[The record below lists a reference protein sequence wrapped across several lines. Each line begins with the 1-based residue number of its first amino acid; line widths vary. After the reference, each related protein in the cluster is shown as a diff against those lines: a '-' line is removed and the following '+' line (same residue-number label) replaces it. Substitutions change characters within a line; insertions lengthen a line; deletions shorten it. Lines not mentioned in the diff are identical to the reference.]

1 MSRLQKKCFI
11 GATSMHVLLFV
22 VLIVGPGFF
31 SKDDAMDES
40 DVLTFIPLM
49 ATDSGRQGGGTPQPP
64 ASNPTPTPPQP
75 TAQPEKPAPEPP
87 QPRVQEPVR
96 QPDPPPSTEK
106 TKKIEE
112 KVEEKTPTRDNR
124 DSLDPKS
131 EKTKLHQVQVN
142 TKVIKIPKNRPTTT
156 THSSDT
162 DTTAQEQRDIAR
174 AAENAKLFANA
185 GKSISKGLAPSTKIE
200 MSDGPGGG
208 GVSYAPYAQI
218 VRKVY
223 TDAWRIPDD
232 VTDDEAVVKVSVT
245 IARDGSVI
253 SSRIITESGSK
264 LVDRSIQNAL
274 DRVTTIGVAFPAGAK
289 ESQRTFTISFSL
301 KAKKLLG

>member
-31 SKDDAMDES
+31 SKDDTMDES
-40 DVLTFIPLM
+40 DVLTFFPPM
-49 ATDSGRQGGGTPQPP
+49 ATDENRQGGGAPP
-64 ASNPTPTPPQP
+64 RVNPTPAPAVQEQAPAPTPPP
-75 TAQPEKPAPEPP
+75 
-87 QPRVQEPVR
+87 PRVQETVR
-96 QPDPPPSTEK
+96 QPDPPKPREVVQETPRETEK
-106 TKKIEE
+106 PT
-112 KVEEKTPTRDNR
+112 TRDNR
-124 DSLDPKS
+124 ESLDPKPDNKS
-131 EKTKLHQVQVN
+131 KPHQVQVN
-142 TKVIKIPKNRPTTT
+142 KKVVAIPKNRRTTT
-156 THSSDT
+156 ANSSNT
-162 DTTAQEQRDIAR
+162 DTTAQEQKDRERFAAQIA
-174 AAENAKLFANA
+174 
-185 GKSISKGLAPSTKIE
+185 KSGSRVKDSLSSTTQVDMPE
-200 MSDGPGGG
+200 GVGGG
-208 GVSYAPYAQI
+208 GVSYANFAQI

-245 IARDGSVI
+245 IARNGSVI
-253 SSRIITESGSK
+253 SSRIIAESGSK

-274 DRVTTIGVAFPAGAK
+274 DRVSTIGVAFPAGAK

>member
-1 MSRLQKKCFI
+1 
-11 GATSMHVLLFV
+11 MHVLLFV

-31 SKDDAMDES
+31 SKDDTMDES
-40 DVLTFIPLM
+40 QVMTYVPLI
-49 ATDSGRQGGGTPQPP
+49 ATDENKQGGGAPPRANPTPNPP
-64 ASNPTPTPPQP
+64 APEVPTPTPTP
-75 TAQPEKPAPEPP
+75 TL
-87 QPRVQEPVR
+87 RVQDTVR
-96 QPDPPPSTEK
+96 QPDPPSPRLPARDVEPEK
-106 TKKIEE
+106 PKP
-112 KVEEKTPTRDNR
+112 VSRDTR
-124 DSLDPKS
+124 DSLDPKP
-131 EKTKLHQVQVN
+131 EKPKPHQVQVN
-142 TKVIKIPKNRPTTT
+142 KKVVTIPKNRPTTT
-156 THSSDT
+156 TSSNT
-162 DTTAQEQRDIAR
+162 DTTEQEKRDIER
-174 AAENAKLFANA
+174 AAANARLFANA
-185 GKSISKGLAPSTKIE
+185 GINISRGLAPSTTVSMPE
-200 MSDGPGGG
+200 GPGGG

-232 VTDDEAVVKVSVT
+232 VTDDEAIVKVSVT

-253 SSRIITESGSK
+253 SSRIITESGSN

>member
-11 GATSMHVLLFV
+11 GATSVHLMLLV
-22 VLIVGPGFF
+22 VLIIGPGFF
-31 SKDDAMDES
+31 SKDTMDES

-49 ATDSGRQGGGTPQPP
+49 ATESGRAGGGAPPPPNPAPPVVQPEV
-64 ASNPTPTPPQP
+64 PTPTP
-75 TAQPEKPAPEPP
+75 T
-87 QPRVQEPVR
+87 RVQEPVR
-96 QPDPPPSTEK
+96 QPDPPPVREPVREVEPVKEK
-106 TKKIEE
+106 P
-112 KVEEKTPTRDNR
+112 TPPNNR
-124 DSLDPKS
+124 ESLDPKPD
-131 EKTKLHQVQVN
+131 KTPKKHEVTVN
-142 TKVIKIPKNRPTTT
+142 KKVVTIPKDRRTTT
-156 THSSDT
+156 ANSSNT
-162 DTTAQEQRDIAR
+162 DTTAQEQKDRER
-174 AAENAKLFANA
+174 AAANSKLFANA
-185 GKSISKGLAPSTKIE
+185 GRRISSNLAPSTQVDMPEGI
-200 MSDGPGGG
+200 GGG

-245 IARDGSVI
+245 IARDGSVV
-253 SSRIITESGSK
+253 SSRIVTESGSK
-264 LVDRSIQNAL
+264 LVDRSIQSAL

>member
-11 GATSMHVLLFV
+11 GATSMHVMLFV

-31 SKDDAMDES
+31 SKDTVDES
-40 DVLTFIPLM
+40 DVLTIIPLM
-49 ATDSGRQGGGTPQPP
+49 ATESGHAGGGTPPPP
-64 ASNPTPTPPQP
+64 APPTPVVQERT
-75 TAQPEKPAPEPP
+75 PAPAP
-87 QPRVQEPVR
+87 PRVQETVR
-96 QPDPPPSTEK
+96 QPDPPPVRQPQREVEREREK
-106 TKKIEE
+106 PAPTKDRE
-112 KVEEKTPTRDNR
+112 
-124 DSLDPKS
+124 SLDPKT
-131 EKTKLHQVQVN
+131 EKPKPHQVEVN
-142 TKVIKIPKNRPTTT
+142 RNVVRISNDRRKPANT
-156 THSSDT
+156 SS
-162 DTTAQEQRDIAR
+162 TAESNVKEAAERER
-174 AAENAKLFANA
+174 AAANAKLFANA
-185 GKSISKGLAPSTKIE
+185 GKRISSNLAPSTQVDMPEGI
-200 MSDGPGGG
+200 GGG

-232 VTDDEAVVKVSVT
+232 ATDDEAVVKVSVT

-301 KAKKLLG
+301 KAKKLTG

>member
-31 SKDDAMDES
+31 SKDTMEES

-49 ATDSGRQGGGTPQPP
+49 ATESGRPGGGTPQPP
-64 ASNPTPTPPQP
+64 NPAPPDVQPVTPTPP
-75 TAQPEKPAPEPP
+75 T
-87 QPRVQEPVR
+87 PRVVEPVR
-96 QPDPPPSTEK
+96 QPDPPRPVEPLVEKPAPEKPSK
-106 TKKIEE
+106 
-112 KVEEKTPTRDNR
+112 PDR
-124 DSLDPKS
+124 DSLDPKPS
-131 EKTKLHQVQVN
+131 KPEKHEVKVN
-142 TKVIKIPKNRPTTT
+142 TKVVKISNDRRKPSNT
-156 THSSDT
+156 SS
-162 DTTAQEQRDIAR
+162 TAESSAKEAAERER
-174 AAENAKLFANA
+174 AAANAKLFANA
-185 GKSISKGLAPSTKIE
+185 GKRISSNLAPSTQVDMPE
-200 MSDGPGGG
+200 GPGGG

-223 TDAWRIPDD
+223 TDAWTIPNDA
-232 VTDDEAVVKVSVT
+232 TDDEAIVKVSVT

>member
-31 SKDDAMDES
+31 SKDTMDES
-40 DVLTFIPLM
+40 DVLTFVPLM
-49 ATDSGRQGGGTPQPP
+49 ATDSGRAGGGAPP
-64 ASNPTPTPPQP
+64 PPTPPTPAVQEQ
-75 TAQPEKPAPEPP
+75 TPAPTP
-87 QPRVQEPVR
+87 PRVQEIVR
-96 QPDPPPSTEK
+96 QPDPPKPREVVRETPREVEK
-106 TKKIEE
+106 P
-112 KVEEKTPTRDNR
+112 VTRD
-124 DSLDPKS
+124 DSESLDPKP
-131 EKTKLHQVQVN
+131 EKPKPHQVQVN
-142 TKVIKIPKNRPTTT
+142 RNVVRIANDRRKPANT
-156 THSSDT
+156 SS
-162 DTTAQEQRDIAR
+162 TAESNAREAAERER
-174 AAENAKLFANA
+174 AAANAKLFANA
-185 GKSISKGLAPSTKIE
+185 GKRISSNLAPSTQVDMPE
-200 MSDGPGGG
+200 GTGGG

-245 IARDGSVI
+245 IARNGSVV
-253 SSRIITESGSK
+253 SSRVISESGSK

-274 DRVTTIGVAFPAGAK
+274 DRVTTIGVAFSAGAK